1 MNGWFSFSRMVRSTK
16 GELLEELTLDVFGL
30 VLADDH
36 VFFKRLHRKN
46 APVILL
52 PHKVDLAEG
61 SSSDDFDDLEVI
73 NGDLFRGV
81 VGV

>member
-1 MNGWFSFSRMVRSTK
+1 MNGWFSFSRMVRSTE
-16 GELLEELTLDVFGL
+16 GELGEELTLNVFGL

-36 VFFKRLHRKN
+36 VLFKRLHCKN
-46 APVILL
+46 ATVILL

-61 SSSDDFDDLEVI
+61 SPTDYFDDLEVV